1 MKICPKCGRVAEDDA
16 VRCFCG
22 TDLGSIRKEKAK
34 TSASGVN
41 KRINVGYYSLTV
53 WDIAFILLC
62 NLSFVLIVVDLLTGK
77 GAWCPYIILGLY
89 CVYFLSFAFTADSV
103 KQFHGRYRNAVLVL
117 NLLAGIFGLA
127 VNNMRWMNNYFIPC
141 NSILAAVAFLLLLF
155 HKDISAKH
163 IFWSTL
169 FLLLENGIQFFLFL
183 GGYVG
188 QTQVSKIFIILS
200 LCLNLMLFVNM
211 AFLYFTKFR
220 SQVERN
226 RWWK

>member
-1 MKICPKCGRVAEDDA
+1 MKICPKCGRLAEDDA

-41 KRINVGYYSLTV
+41 KRINVGHYSLTV